1 MFSRET
7 IDLISSNSEK
17 SISIIAFDLKF
28 KVSESGIVISKSL
41 LILYV
46 LFKLLPRILELILI
60 FSDNTS
66 TCAIKSL
73 LLIKEFKSI
82 VKSLSSLRIKIV
94 DSIEDNCFFVPEI
107 LEFIL
112 REFKFNMSRI
122 LSSEAIVEFRTKL

>member
-46 LFKLLPRILELILI
+46 LFKLLPRI
-60 FSDNTS
+60 
-66 TCAIKSL
+66 
-73 LLIKEFKSI
+73 
-82 VKSLSSLRIKIV
+82 
-94 DSIEDNCFFVPEI
+94 
-107 LEFIL
+107 
-112 REFKFNMSRI
+112 
-122 LSSEAIVEFRTKL
+122 